1 MPFINTTVTCTIT
14 DEKRETLK
22 SLLGEAISL
31 IPGKSEKFLMLAFSD
46 NTKMYF
52 SGSDKKDTAFIEIK
66 IFGTA
71 DKKDYD
77 VLTARVTEIY
87 YSVLGIPKDR
97 IYVKYEECFNW
108 GWNGA
113 NF

>member
-1 MPFINTTVTCTIT
+1 MPYINTTVTCKIP
-14 DEKRETLK
+14 DGKREELK
-22 SLLGEAISL
+22 ALLGEAIAL
-31 IPGKSEKFLMLAFSD
+31 IPGKSERFLMLSFSD
-46 NTKMYF
+46 GVKMYF
-52 SGSDKKDTAFIEIK
+52 GGDDSADTAFIEVK

-77 VLTARVTEIY
+77 ALTKRITEIY
-87 YSVLGIPKDR
+87 SSVLSIPGDR